1 MATLSVWLL
10 YPIDFYLINLKLGP
24 RKRLVYVMELV
35 YVMATLCDTLLYYFS
50 SLVIYPNSANR
61 PNSSRANYF
70 KVEGPGA
77 RTIRSENRTR
87 KTMFSKME

>member
-35 YVMATLCDTLLYYFS
+35 YVMASLCDRLLY
-50 SLVIYPNSANR
+50 LEINKENNV
-61 PNSSRANYF
+61 F
-70 KVEGPGA
+70 KDGIGV
-77 RTIRSENRTR
+77 
-87 KTMFSKME
+87 